1 MSGPKGLDDILKTF
15 QEVRS
20 AELDPLPPMFSA
32 APTMQSMQ
40 SMNQPAMQAM
50 SEISSIHSG
59 DISDAESVRTGTT
72 SQRTARGRRK
82 PVVPAGNT
90 MTLNL

>member
-32 APTMQSMQ
+32 APQ

-59 DISDAESVRTGTT
+59 DISDVESVRTGTT

>member
-1 MSGPKGLDDILKTF
+1 MKGPSGIDDIMKTF
-15 QEVRS
+15 QEVRA
-20 AELDPLPPMFSA
+20 AEVDQAPPMYPP
-32 APTMQSMQ
+32 APSFTH
-40 SMNQPAMQAM
+40 QPAMQAI

-72 SQRTARGRRK
+72 SQRNGRGRRK
-82 PVVPAGNT
+82 ASAPVPNT